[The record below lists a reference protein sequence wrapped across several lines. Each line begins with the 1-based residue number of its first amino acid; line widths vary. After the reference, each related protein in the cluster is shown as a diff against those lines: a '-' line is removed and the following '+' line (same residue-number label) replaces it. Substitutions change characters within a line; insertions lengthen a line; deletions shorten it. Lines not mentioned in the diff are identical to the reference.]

1 MRYIR
6 SYTTPS
12 TPSPLNLLRRIRLAA
27 LVAIFAVAGAAARA
41 NELTVCAASS
51 LAQAFREVAAP
62 FEAAVPG
69 ARVRLNFGASGALLQ
84 QVARGAPCDVLAVA
98 DLETMERAQ
107 ALGLVDAAARRSF
120 ASNRLVVVVPL
131 GQGAAPQ
138 ALADLAR
145 PEFRRIAVG
154 LPGSV
159 PAGRYAQDAL
169 AAAGLWQALESR
181 VVGAASVRQ
190 ALDYVARGE
199 VDAGFVYATD
209 AARQEARVRVV
220 APVEQADPVRYPAA
234 VVAASAQPA
243 VARAFVAF
251 LTSPPAQ
258 AVLVAQGFGGAH
270 ASTAP
275 PSPREAPR

>member
-1 MRYIR
+1 VRYIL

-12 TPSPLNLLRRIRLAA
+12 TPAPLNLLRRIRLAA

-107 ALGLVDAAARRSF
+107 ALGLVDAAARRNF

-209 AARQEARVRVV
+209 AALMPERVRMAFVVPGTRTVLYPV
-220 APVEQADPVRYPAA
+220 APV
-234 VVAASAQPA
+234 AASPSPA
-243 VARAFVAF
+243 LARRFAEYVAGSQARA
-251 LTSPPAQ
+251 
-258 AVLVAQGFGGAH
+258 VLARHGFGL
-270 ASTAP
+270 P
-275 PSPREAPR
+275 